1 MALRDFALLAFICL
15 VWASANIISKYV
27 VSHMGVPP
35 LFFAAVRFGLV
46 ALVLIPWLR
55 PMPRPRWRLLCVGV
69 LMGGGSFA
77 LMFIGLK
84 TATPS
89 AAAVVSQLG
98 VPITT
103 LLSVLVLGERIRWRR
118 VLGIALTV
126 GGALTVMWDPHG
138 FTISGGLLYVVA
150 SAFVGSLGAVMMK
163 QMEGTKPLQF
173 QAWVGLSSFVPL
185 ALLTAALEPGQVQQ
199 SVEIG
204 WPFVAAVLYSALFV
218 SVVAHTLYYRLIL
231 RYEANLISPLTLMTP
246 LATIALGV
254 LIMHDPF
261 DLRMAVGTAIALVGV
276 LIIALRPNQVMPLL
290 LAIRNRAQ

>member
-1 MALRDFALLAFICL
+1 MTFRDFALLAFVCL
-15 VWASANIISKYV
+15 IWASSNIISKFV
-27 VSHMGVPP
+27 VSHLMVPP
-35 LFFAAVRFGLV
+35 LFFAAVRFALV
-46 ALVLIPWLR
+46 ASVLFPWLR
-55 PMPRPRWRLLCVGV
+55 PMPRPRWRLLCVAI
-69 LMGGGSFA
+69 LMGGGNFA
-77 LMFIGLK
+77 LLFVALK

-89 AAAVVSQLG
+89 AAAVVGQLG

-103 LLSVLVLGERIRWRR
+103 LLSVFVLGERIHWRR
-118 VLGIALTV
+118 GLGIALTV
-126 GGALTVMWDPHG
+126 VGALAVMWDPHG
-138 FTISGGLLYVVA
+138 FKISGGLMFVVA

-173 QAWVGLSSFVPL
+173 QAWVGLASFIPL
-185 ALLTAALEPGQVQQ
+185 FLMSLLFEPGQIQAAR
-199 SVEIG
+199 SVG
-204 WPFVAAVLYSALFV
+204 WPFVAAVLWSALVV

-254 LIMHDPF
+254 LITHDHF
-261 DLRMAVGTAIALVGV
+261 DARMAFGTAVALVGV